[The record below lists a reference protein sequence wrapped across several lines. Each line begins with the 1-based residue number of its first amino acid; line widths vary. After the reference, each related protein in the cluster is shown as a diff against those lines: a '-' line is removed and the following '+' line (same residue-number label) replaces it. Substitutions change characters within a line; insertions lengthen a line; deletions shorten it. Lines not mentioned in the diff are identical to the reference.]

1 MKTVKVQ
8 HFSDIL
14 CVWAYVSQ
22 ARIDELCRLH
32 GDEVQL
38 DYHFVDVFG
47 DVPGRLRDRWS
58 EKGGLE
64 AYAQHVGEVVSN
76 FEHVELSDDVWRR
89 VAPNSSTACHHFLH
103 AVELANHEADLA
115 RAAWALRVAFFA
127 QARDVSLRA
136 TQLELA
142 EELCLNIVGIERE
155 LDNGAAVARVSR
167 DLRKAKEQA
176 ITVSPTLVF
185 NEGRQMLKGNVS
197 FRAIEANVN
206 ELLSEHPLGQSWC

>member
-1 MKTVKVQ
+1 MKSVKVH
-8 HFSDIL
+8 HFSDVL

-22 ARIDELCRLH
+22 ARIEELCRLH
-32 GDEVQL
+32 EDDVQL
-38 DYHFVDVFG
+38 EYHFVDVFG

-64 AYAQHVGEVVSN
+64 AYAKHVKEVVSG
-76 FEHVELSDDVWRR
+76 FDHVELSENAWRN

-103 AVELANHEADLA
+103 AVGLANGDDDLA

-127 QARDVSLRA
+127 QARDVSLRQI
-136 TQLELA
+136 QLEIA
-142 EELCLNIVGIERE
+142 QELCLNIVGIERA
-155 LDNGAAVARVSR
+155 LDSGAALARVSQ

-176 ITVSPTLVF
+176 ISVSPTLVF

-197 FRAIEANVN
+197 FRAIEANVK
-206 ELLSEHPLGQSWC
+206 ELLSEHPPGQSWC